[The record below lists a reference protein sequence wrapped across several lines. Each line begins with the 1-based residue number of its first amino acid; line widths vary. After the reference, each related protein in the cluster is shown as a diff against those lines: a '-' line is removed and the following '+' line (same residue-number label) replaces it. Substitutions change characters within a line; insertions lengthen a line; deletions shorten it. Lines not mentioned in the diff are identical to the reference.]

1 MTFTNPLDTS
11 PTAPRSQLVASDPMH
26 DFISAPSATI
36 TGATLS
42 VVLNPSMLMDGLYT
56 VSFRAWAPDGFASQ
70 GTWYFHVDG
79 TLADGRD
86 TSLATIPIPT
96 SGTTSLA
103 FMAKGSGI
111 PDHAGS
117 DQGVAMGTFDID
129 FVRGTLCYSITTRGL
144 QGITAGHVH
153 SANAA
158 AMTISDEISIP
169 IDLAAI
175 NATSPVCS
183 RPSPQ
188 SLAYLAHD
196 PSRYVLML
204 HTQDYP
210 DGAVAGTFLLVSS
223 TATFSTAQS
232 GPPWWAV
239 ISGQS
244 AIVLAVVA
252 LLLAIRRRSR
262 VRARRTI
269 GETGEMAASS
279 GSADARGP
287 NGDFARDGAS

>member
-11 PTAPRSQLVASDPMH
+11 PTARTSQLVVADPMH
-26 DFISAPSATI
+26 QFISVPTARI
-36 TGATLS
+36 DGATLS
-42 VVLNPSMLMDGLYT
+42 VVLNPTMLMDGLYT
-56 VSFRAWAPDGFASQ
+56 VSFRAWAQDGFASQ
-70 GTWYFHVDG
+70 GSWYFHVNG
-79 TLADGRD
+79 ALADEENP
-86 TSLATIPIPT
+86 SLATTPIPT

-111 PDHAGS
+111 PDHGGS
-117 DQGVAMGTFDID
+117 GQGVAMGTFDID
-129 FVRGTLCYSITTRGL
+129 FAQGTLCYQIDTRGL

-153 SANAA
+153 SASTS

-204 HTQDYP
+204 HTEDYP
-210 DGAVAGTFLLVSS
+210 DGAVAGPFILVSS
-223 TATFSTAQS
+223 TATVSSAES
-232 GPPWWAV
+232 GPLWWGIFA
-239 ISGQS
+239 GQS
-244 AIVLAVVA
+244 AIALAVVA

-262 VRARRTI
+262 VRARRIT

-279 GSADARGP
+279 GPAAVWGP
-287 NGDFARDGAS
+287 YGDFARDRAS